1 MPAIYT
7 EETEMSG
14 EIITVKNLKK
24 HFPTDE
30 GIVRAV
36 DGISFSI
43 NEGETFGLVG
53 ESGSGKSTTAYTL
66 MGLYTPTEGEIAYK
80 GVDISIGVKKRP
92 LSFKKEMQMVFQD
105 PGSSLNPKKSIRE
118 ILELPLKVHGVPA
131 DERRKRVIELLHMV
145 ELPDDYLERQPTKI
159 GGGEKQMVAIAR
171 ALATNPRFITLDEP
185 TSALDV
191 SMQAKIINKLIQ
203 FQEELDL
210 SYLFITHNLSLM
222 RNVASRVGIMYL
234 GKLCEVAPT
243 GEFFTRPLHPYTKML
258 LSSIPVI
265 TDEEERVKP
274 EKVVSRG
281 EIPSPV
287 NVPSGCYFHPRC
299 NECKDIC
306 MKDDPPMIEV
316 EPGHFVKCH
325 LEPLGY

>member
-1 MPAIYT
+1 
-7 EETEMSG
+7 MSK
-14 EIITVKNLKK
+14 EIVVVKDLKK
-24 HFPTDE
+24 WFKTDE
-30 GIVRAV
+30 GTVRAV
-36 DGISFSI
+36 DGISFTI

-66 MGLYTPTEGEIAYK
+66 MGIYTPTAGEISYK
-80 GVDISIGVKKRP
+80 GMDISMGVKQRP
-92 LSFKKEMQMVFQD
+92 LSLKKEMQMVFQD
-105 PGSSLNPKKSIRE
+105 PGSSLNPKRSIE
-118 ILELPLKVHGVPA
+118 QIIELPLQVHGIA
-131 DERRKRVIELLHMV
+131 KDERRKRVIELLRMV
-145 ELPDDYLERQPTKI
+145 ELPEDYLERQPTKI

-171 ALATNPRFITLDEP
+171 ALATNPTFITLDEP

-191 SMQAKIINKLIQ
+191 SMQAKIINKLIE
-203 FQEELDL
+203 FQNELDL

-222 RNVASRVGIMYL
+222 RNVATRVGIMYL

-243 GEFFTRPLHPYTKML
+243 GAFFSKPLHPYTKML

-265 TDEEERVKP
+265 TSEEEAVKP
-274 EKVVSRG
+274 DKVVSRG

-299 NECKDIC
+299 NECTERC
-306 MKDDPPMIEV
+306 MREDPPMVEV

-325 LEPLGY
+325 HFSE

>member
-1 MPAIYT
+1 
-7 EETEMSG
+7 MSK

-24 HFPTDE
+24 HFSTDE

-36 DGISFSI
+36 DGLSFSI

-80 GVDISIGVKKRP
+80 GIDISIGINKRP
-92 LSFKKEMQMVFQD
+92 LSLKKEMQMVFQD
-105 PGSSLNPKKSIRE
+105 PGSSLNPKKSIRQ

-131 DERRKRVIELLHMV
+131 DERRKRVVELLHMV
-145 ELPDDYLERQPTKI
+145 ELPDDYLERRPTKI

-191 SMQAKIINKLIQ
+191 SMQAKIINKLMQ
-203 FQEELDL
+203 FQEEFGL

-243 GEFFTRPLHPYTKML
+243 REFFSRPLHPYTKML

-265 TDEEERVKP
+265 TEEEERVKP
-274 EKVVSRG
+274 DKIVSRG

-299 NECKDIC
+299 NECQDIC
-306 MKDDPPMIEV
+306 MKDDPPMVEV

-325 LEPLGY
+325 VESL

>member
-1 MPAIYT
+1 
-7 EETEMSG
+7 MSE

-24 HFPTDE
+24 HFQTDE
-30 GIVRAV
+30 GIVKAV
-36 DGISFSI
+36 DGINFSI

-66 MGLYTPTEGEIAYK
+66 MGLYTPTDGEIAYK
-80 GVDISIGVKKRP
+80 GIDISIDVKKRP
-92 LSFKKEMQMVFQD
+92 LTLKKEMQMVFQD
-105 PGSSLNPKKSIRE
+105 PGSSLNPKKSIQQ

-274 EKVVSRG
+274 DKVVSRG

-299 NECKDIC
+299 NECKDVC

-325 LEPLGY
+325 TEPL

>member
-131 DERRKRVIELLHMV
+131 AERRKRVIELLHMV

-203 FQEELDL
+203 FQEEFDL